1 MRGEQAMKDALHGE
15 ALEAIERIF
24 GDRTTQGPVGEE
36 GAHGEALAVVSPLN
50 VREVELLAEV
60 AGRYSLPLAALGAGT
75 ALDAPGVPGKGVLV
89 RFDLMRD
96 VRIRG
101 GEELW
106 VRAEPGAPWL
116 ELENNLS
123 THGWGLAV
131 YPTSAPRATVGGWL
145 ATDGLGV
152 GSFEYG
158 RLSENVLSAD
168 VVLAG
173 GELRTLRGEEL
184 RPFVRPGDTAE
195 DAAGLVVAATL
206 RTRRADADV
215 PFAAAYDEP
224 EDLVKSIASL
234 REVGAPLWHLA
245 FLDPGM
251 VRARRLGD
259 GYLLFG
265 AYPAERAPIV
275 EGALQE
281 TFETHRGRLLPA
293 AESYRAWG
301 ERYFPMAPSRPTPTS
316 AQRMLVPMTEFPEA
330 LLDTQE
336 RSTDTAVQGTVSR
349 SGEVL
354 LLAFDAQEEGWTRR

>member
-1 MRGEQAMKDALHGE
+1 MREEQRMNNALHGE

-24 GDRTTQGPVGEE
+24 GDRMKRGPVGEE
-36 GAHGEALAVVSPLN
+36 GTHDEALAIVSPLN

-60 AGRYSLPLAALGAGT
+60 AGRSSLPLAALGAGT
-75 ALDAPGVPGKGVLV
+75 ALDAPGAPGKGILV

-96 VRIRG
+96 VHIRG

-123 THGWGLAV
+123 SQGWGLAV

-168 VVLAG
+168 VVLVG
-173 GELRTLRGEEL
+173 GEQRTLRGEDL
-184 RPFVRPGDTAE
+184 HSFVRPGDTAG
-195 DAAGLVVAATL
+195 DAAGLVVGATL
-206 RTRRADADV
+206 RTRQADADV
-215 PFAAAYDEP
+215 PFATTFDEP
-224 EDLVKSIASL
+224 EALIESIASL
-234 REVGAPLWHLA
+234 QEAGVPLWHLA
-245 FLDPGM
+245 FLDSGM
-251 VRARRLGD
+251 VRARGLGV

-265 AYPAERAPIV
+265 AYPAQRATLV
-275 EGALQE
+275 EEVLRE
-281 TFETHRGRLLPA
+281 TFESHHGRLLPA
-293 AESYRAWG
+293 AQSYRAWG
-301 ERYFPMAPSRPTPTS
+301 ERFFPMAPSRPTPTS
-316 AQRMLVPMTEFPEA
+316 AQRTLVPMTELAEA
-330 LLDTQE
+330 LLATRE
-336 RSTDTAVQGTVSR
+336 RSIDAAVQGTVSR

-354 LLAFDAQEEGWTRR
+354 LLAFDAQEEGWT

>member
-1 MRGEQAMKDALHGE
+1 MTDALHGE

-24 GDRTTQGPVGEE
+24 GDRMKRGPVGEE
-36 GAHGEALAVVSPLN
+36 GTRGEALAVVSPMN

-75 ALDAPGVPGKGVLV
+75 ALDVPGVSGKGILV

-101 GEELW
+101 GEEFW

-158 RLSENVLSAD
+158 RLGENVLSAD
-168 VVLAG
+168 VVLVG
-173 GELRTLRGEEL
+173 GEQWTLRGEEL
-184 RPFVRPGDTAE
+184 RSFVRPGDTAGE
-195 DAAGLVVAATL
+195 TAGLVVGATL

-215 PFAAAYDEP
+215 PFATVFDEP
-224 EDLVKSIASL
+224 EDLVGAVASL
-234 REVGAPLWHLA
+234 HEAGVPLWHLA

-251 VRARRLGD
+251 VRARGLGD

-265 AYPAERAPIV
+265 AYPSERAPAV
-275 EGALQE
+275 EESLRE
-281 TFETHRGRLLPA
+281 TFGVHRGRVLPVS
-293 AESYRAWG
+293 ESYRVWG
-301 ERYFPMAPSRPTPTS
+301 ERFFPMAPSRPTSTS
-316 AQRMLVPMTEFPEA
+316 AQRTLVLMTELAEA
-330 LLDTQE
+330 LVTTRV
-336 RSTDTAVQGTVSR
+336 RSTDPAVQGTVSR

-354 LLAFDAQEEGWTRR
+354 LLSFDAQEEGWARR